1 MGLLYL
7 PFLIILH
14 KGKYSCGD
22 FEASAVVILCWHR
35 KILNSG
41 LVVKKNIRYSLS
53 RLPKA
58 PEGQG
63 LDRLYLIFKI

>member
-1 MGLLYL
+1 M
-7 PFLIILH
+7 PFCIILE
-14 KGKYSCGD
+14 KGKYSSDD
-22 FEASAVVILCWHR
+22 FEAATVIILYWHR